1 VGLLRVLHGAVP
13 VSVFFMTASR
23 PLSARH
29 QALLVQLEALFLAE
43 GFAAF
48 TLDDLA
54 GRLRCSKSTL
64 YALADSKEQLAVTVV
79 SRFFHNAAAR
89 IEQRVAEES
98 DPRKVIGRYFEGISE
113 ELGVASEQF
122 ITDVSATS
130 ATRSIYESRAQA
142 AARRI
147 REFLSAGARAGIFRD
162 VHTELVA
169 QMVSVVI
176 ESIQTGELR
185 SRAGVADAEAFAG
198 LRDLLLEGVVRDG
211 HER

>member
-1 VGLLRVLHGAVP
+1 ML
-13 VSVFFMTASR
+13 FMTTPR
-23 PLSARH
+23 PLTARH
-29 QALLVQLEALFLAE
+29 QALLEQLEELFLAE
-43 GFAAF
+43 GFASF

-54 GRLRCSKSTL
+54 ARLRCSKSTL

-79 SRFFHNAAAR
+79 SRFFHNAASR
-89 IEQRVAEES
+89 IERRVAGED

-122 ITDVSATS
+122 ITDVAGTA
-130 ATRSIYESRAQA
+130 ATRTIYESRARE

-147 REFLSAGARAGIFRD
+147 REFLAEGARIGVFRD

-169 QMVSVVI
+169 QMVSLVI

-185 SRAGVADAEAFAG
+185 SRVRVTDAEAFAG
-198 LRDLLLEGVVRDG
+198 LRDLLLEGVMRDG
-211 HER
+211 SRR

>member
-1 VGLLRVLHGAVP
+1 
-13 VSVFFMTASR
+13 MTASR
-23 PLSARH
+23 PLTARH
-29 QALLVQLEALFLAE
+29 QALLAQLEELFLAE

-54 GRLRCSKSTL
+54 ARLRCSKSTL

-79 SRFFHNAAAR
+79 SRFFRNAADR
-89 IEQRVAEES
+89 IERRVAEEN
-98 DPRKVIGRYFEGISE
+98 DPRKMIGRYFEGISE
-113 ELGVASEQF
+113 ELGVASERF
-122 ITDVSATS
+122 ITDVSGTA
-130 ATRSIYESRAQA
+130 ATRSIYEARARA

-147 REFLSAGARAGIFRD
+147 REFLSDGTQAGIFRD

-169 QMVSVVI
+169 QMVSLVI

-185 SRAGVADAEAFAG
+185 NRVGVTDAEAFAG